1 MQMVFESGAFGV
13 AAIMAGWISKEA
25 LAAHQIALNIAF
37 TTFMVAVGLSQ
48 GTTVAVANLVGK
60 NNLSEIKRTGRSA
73 VYLIVIFMAVM
84 AGLIF
89 LFNGQIPLWYVNQ
102 SEANAI
108 EVIEITMQLLI
119 IVAVFQM
126 TDGIQV
132 VSAGNLRG
140 LEDIKVPTAISLF
153 SYWIIGIGGGYVLA
167 FPVGMGVTGIWWG
180 LCLGLITS
188 SILLTWRFERKK
200 FD

>member
-1 MQMVFESGAFGV
+1 
-13 AAIMAGWISKEA
+13 
-25 LAAHQIALNIAF
+25 
-37 TTFMVAVGLSQ
+37 
-48 GTTVAVANLVGK
+48 
-60 NNLSEIKRTGRSA
+60 
-73 VYLIVIFMAVM
+73 
-84 AGLIF
+84 
-89 LFNGQIPLWYVNQ
+89 
-102 SEANAI
+102 
-108 EVIEITMQLLI
+108 
-119 IVAVFQM
+119 M